1 MLKKIIAVA
10 VVAAVT
16 ISVYCCCVVA
26 GKSDEGNEIV

>member
-1 MLKKIIAVA
+1 MLKKVICVA

-26 GKSDEGNEIV
+26 GKSDERNEIV